1 MPCQIGSRAA
11 ITLAVIGIF
20 LGSQLLVNIGIFF
33 YVFVM
38 LFQLVTLPVEFNAS
52 RRAVDVIENTGML
65 SNDELPGAK
74 RVLKAAAMTYVAS
87 FAVSAANLLRL
98 LLLTN
103 NKRR

>member
-1 MPCQIGSRAA
+1 MPEMLKDTVAA
-11 ITLAVIGIF
+11 RFTVK
-20 LGSQLLVNIGIFF
+20 IGIFF

>member
-1 MPCQIGSRAA
+1 
-11 ITLAVIGIF
+11 
-20 LGSQLLVNIGIFF
+20 
-33 YVFVM
+33 
-38 LFQLVTLPVEFNAS
+38 
-52 RRAVDVIENTGML
+52 ML
-65 SNDELPGAK
+65 SYDELPGAK

>member
-1 MPCQIGSRAA
+1 M
-11 ITLAVIGIF
+11 
-20 LGSQLLVNIGIFF
+20 NIGIFF

>member
-1 MPCQIGSRAA
+1 MPNR
-11 ITLAVIGIF
+11 LACRNSARCNRHI

-65 SNDELPGAK
+65 SYDELPGAK

>member
-1 MPCQIGSRAA
+1 MQPGIVDLHDVCVRMALHEHLIARLVAVPHTIGVVH
-11 ITLAVIGIF
+11 I
-20 LGSQLLVNIGIFF
+20 
-33 YVFVM
+33 
-38 LFQLVTLPVEFNAS
+38 
-52 RRAVDVIENTGML
+52 
-65 SNDELPGAK
+65 PGAK